1 MKRNKQWWKDLA
13 ITFLNEYQMQMFDDI
28 AENLQDGVIRNDSG
42 LSDDD
47 YINELIDEMITTQF
61 ELTPEEL
68 DKLNHGE
75 IE

>member
-1 MKRNKQWWKDLA
+1 MKRNKEGWKDLA
-13 ITFLNEYQMQMFDDI
+13 ITFLNEYRMQMFDKI

-47 YINELIDEMITTQF
+47 YVNELIDEMITTKF

-68 DKLNHGE
+68 DKLEYGE

>member
-1 MKRNKQWWKDLA
+1 MKRSKQWWKDLA
-13 ITFLNEYQMQMFDDI
+13 ITFLNEYQMQMFDEI

-47 YINELIDEMITTQF
+47 YINGLIDEMITTQF
-61 ELTPEEL
+61 ELTQEEL

>member
-1 MKRNKQWWKDLA
+1 MKRNKEWWKDLA
-13 ITFLNEYQMQMFDDI
+13 ITFLNEYRMQMFDKI

-47 YINELIDEMITTQF
+47 YVNELIDEMITTKF

-68 DKLNHGE
+68 DKLEYGE